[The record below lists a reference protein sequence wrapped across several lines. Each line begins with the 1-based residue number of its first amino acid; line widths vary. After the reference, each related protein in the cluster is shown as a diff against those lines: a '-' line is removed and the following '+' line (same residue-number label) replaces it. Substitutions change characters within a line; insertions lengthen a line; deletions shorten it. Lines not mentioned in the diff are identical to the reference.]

1 MEDVLQSDRLIQ
13 LVRSQA
19 TFQQKGLQL
28 QEALEKRTGD
38 LAVLQAEAKE
48 RFGTDNPVQL
58 AAIAERMRLWVQEVI
73 KFDERAH
80 KVVDACLGAL
90 KEGGT
95 ISPDTLQELSNLAQ
109 IQHGLMEAASN
120 NSFQVGRT
128 TETLVG
134 TPMPTSACDP
144 AFRLNETRP
153 EIHSSTPAS
162 GKSEHATTTS
172 QGEQLSATADAS
184 SQAGQ
189 STAEPAPL
197 VRRNTLRSNQRRLQ
211 SVAPAPDVA
220 STLSSESQPKSP
232 QNEEPSIVAASEP
245 PVSPLLVATGGAVI
259 NDGKLSSTESELI
272 PQQAPEQVPE
282 STVIPSAVAGRRGSG
297 RRL

>member
-28 QEALEKRTGD
+28 QEVLEKRTGD

-48 RFGTDNPVQL
+48 RFGTDDPVQL

-90 KEGGT
+90 KEGGV
-95 ISPDTLQELSNLAQ
+95 ISPDALQELSNLAQ

-128 TETLVG
+128 TETLGG
-134 TPMPTSACDP
+134 TPVPISACDP
-144 AFRLNETRP
+144 AFQLDETRQKT
-153 EIHSSTPAS
+153 HSSTPAS
-162 GKSEHATTTS
+162 GKSEHAATTS

-184 SQAGQ
+184 SQGEQ
-189 STAEPAPL
+189 PTAESAPL

-211 SVAPAPDVA
+211 SAASAPDVA
-220 STLSSESQPKSP
+220 STLSAESQSKSP
-232 QNEEPSIVAASEP
+232 QNEDQSIVVTSEP
-245 PVSPLLVATGGAVI
+245 PVSPLSVATGEAVI
-259 NDGKLSSTESELI
+259 SDGKLSSTESELM
-272 PQQAPEQVPE
+272 PQQAPEPVPE
-282 STVIPSAVAGRRGSG
+282 SSVAPSAVAGRRGGG